1 MTKVKS
7 LPAFVAANFKLQKND
22 FWLVA
27 LAEAGIWAGVM
38 AVMGILCWFSSDTD
52 FLAIGVPGIAVFA
65 MAVICNLVC
74 AVSRVWLEF
83 AIGVQ
88 MSAPRR
94 RMVAA
99 ELALNLTM
107 GAELLAL
114 AALFNGL
121 WRALYAS
128 RMPAENVV
136 DIVQR
141 IPAWGWLAAWLL
153 PVGVGMLGGA
163 LVLRFGRRAGWA
175 LYFVFLGCCWL
186 PMLLDD
192 WLETQPLVRA
202 AWEWLFPLL
211 PVLGPAAAVA
221 AILAAAVLL
230 LRVALTN

>member
-22 FWLVA
+22 FWIVA

-52 FLAIGVPGIAVFA
+52 FLAVGVPGIAVFA

-74 AVSRVWLEF
+74 AISRVWLEF
-83 AIGVQ
+83 TIGVQ
-88 MSAPRR
+88 MSTPRR
-94 RMVAA
+94 RMVAV
-99 ELALNLTM
+99 ELALNLAM

-114 AALFNGL
+114 AALLNGL
-121 WRALYAS
+121 WRALYAG
-128 RMPAENVV
+128 RVPAEDVE
-136 DIVQR
+136 DIVSM
-141 IPAWGWLAAWLL
+141 IPAWGWLVAWLL
-153 PVGVGMLGGA
+153 PIGFGMLGGA
-163 LVLRFGRRAGWA
+163 LVLRFGRRAGWV

-186 PMLLDD
+186 PSMLEG

-202 AWEWLFPLL
+202 AWEVVFPLL

-221 AILAAAVLL
+221 ALLAAAVLL
-230 LRVALTN
+230 RRVALTN